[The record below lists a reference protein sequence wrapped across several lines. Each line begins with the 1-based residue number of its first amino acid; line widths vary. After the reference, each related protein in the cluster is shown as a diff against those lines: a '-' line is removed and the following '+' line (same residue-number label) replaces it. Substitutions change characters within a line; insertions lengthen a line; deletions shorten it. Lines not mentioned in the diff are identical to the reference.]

1 MSSRPRHTPLGAAA
15 LVAGLSLLL
24 GPLVPVAAVA
34 APDGSGVVIAEA
46 YLKGGSANAPFN
58 RKFVELYNPT
68 SASVSLAGWS
78 LQYRSATGSGAFSAA
93 ALDGTIPA
101 EGHFLVAIP
110 GNGANGAEL
119 PAPDATASLNPSGT
133 TGTVLLSDQA
143 DPLTLAPGSVTAGTD
158 GVVDLLGYG
167 ASNTFET
174 SVAPVTGANGVP
186 NSLARTDGADTDVNS
201 ADFSTQTTVTPQ
213 NSGGT
218 GTEPGPDPEPQPE
231 PTPEAD
237 VTVAQIQGVTD
248 ASPLAGRTV
257 TTRGVV
263 TATYPTGGL
272 NGYVIQTPGTGGA
285 LDLSTHLASDA
296 LFVYSASTAS
306 SVAVGDY
313 VEVDGT
319 VSEYFGL
326 TQITVTGTSSLRALD
341 PTGVVAPQAATVG
354 LPATDAQRETLE
366 SMLVLPQGGFTV
378 ADTYTTNQYG
388 EVKLASGDRPLI
400 QPTEV
405 ARPGSADFAAVVA
418 DNAARAVTLD
428 DGATTNFFT
437 AANQSIPVP
446 YLSNEDPVTVGASVA
461 FTDPVVLDYR
471 NSAWKYQPTAR
482 ITGDTAYGDLPVT
495 FEDVRTDAPREV
507 GGDVRLASFNV
518 LNYFTTTGDSI
529 PGCTYYT
536 DRAGEPVTVDG
547 GCDARGAANAASLER
562 QQVKIVTAIDAL
574 GADVVSLEEIENSAR
589 FGEDRDSALATLVG
603 ALNAAAGSEVW
614 DYARSP
620 EALPANEDVIR
631 LAFIYKKAVVEPVGG
646 STILTGSAAF
656 SNARQPLAQA
666 FRPVG
671 GDAGSTIL
679 AIANHF
685 KSKGSG
691 SGADADLGD
700 GQGGSNA
707 SRVNQANALVA
718 FAAEREA
725 AVGTDKVFLLG
736 DFNAYGQEDPI
747 EVLRAAGYVDL
758 GSSETDE
765 YSYVFSGLSGS
776 LDHVLASPAAA
787 EAVTGVD
794 IWNINAGESVGLEY
808 SRFNYNAKQLY
819 QPDQFRSSDH
829 DPVVVGVS
837 LLADEVDPV
846 PPVTEPVPPVTDPG
860 ATPGGDADP
869 TVPGAPGEVSPGTTA
884 PTADGS
890 LAYTG
895 PAAVTGWLALALVL
909 MAMGGTVLVVRRRAS
924 RVG

>member
-1 MSSRPRHTPLGAAA
+1 MSPRPRPLKALALTTGMALALGLAPLATAAPA
-15 LVAGLSLLL
+15 L
-24 GPLVPVAAVA
+24 A
-34 APDGSGVVIAEA
+34 APDGSSVVINEA

-68 SASVSLAGWS
+68 TASVSLAGWS
-78 LQYRSATGSGAFSAA
+78 LQYRSATGAGQFSAA
-93 ALDGTIPA
+93 ELAGTIA
-101 EGHFLVAIP
+101 AGGYFLVAIP
-110 GNGANGAEL
+110 GNGTTGADL
-119 PAPDATASLNPSGT
+119 PAPDASASLNPSGT
-133 TGTVLLSDQA
+133 TGTVLLSNGA
-143 DPLTLAPGSVTAGTD
+143 VPLTLAPGSVPAGTP

-174 SVAPVTGANGVP
+174 TVAPVTGTNPTP
-186 NSLARTDGADTDVNS
+186 NSLARTAGVDTDVNA

-218 GTEPGPDPEPQPE
+218 GTEPGPEPEPQPE

-237 VTVAQIQGVTD
+237 VTVAQIQGATGT
-248 ASPLAGRTV
+248 SPLVGRTV

-272 NGYVIQTPGTGGA
+272 DGYVIQTPGTGGA
-285 LDLSTHLASDA
+285 LDLATHVASDA

-319 VSEYFGL
+319 VTEFFGL
-326 TQITVTGTSSLRALD
+326 TQITVTGAASLRALD
-341 PTGVVAPQAATVG
+341 ASSVVAPRAATVG

-366 SMLVLPQGGFTV
+366 SMLVLPQGEFTV

-405 ARPGSADFAAVVA
+405 ARPGSPGYAAVVA

-437 AANQSIPVP
+437 AANQSIPLP
-446 YLSNEDPVTVGASVA
+446 YLSNENPVTVGASVA
-461 FTDPVVLDYR
+461 FTKPVVFDFR

-482 ITGDTAYGDLPVT
+482 LTGDTAYGDLPVT
-495 FEDVRTDAPREV
+495 FEDIRTDAPREV
-507 GGDVRLASFNV
+507 GGDLKLASFNV
-518 LNYFTTTGDSI
+518 LNYFTTTGDQLR
-529 PGCTYYT
+529 GCTFYT
-536 DRAGEPVTVDG
+536 DRAGAPVTVNS
-547 GCDARGAANAASLER
+547 GCDARGAANAENLAR
-562 QQVKIVTAIDAL
+562 QQVKIVTAITAL

-631 LAFIYKKAVVEPVGG
+631 LAFIYKKAVAEPVGG

-671 GDAGSTIL
+671 GDAGSTFV

-691 SGADADLGD
+691 SGPDADQGD
-700 GQGGSNA
+700 GQGGSNG

-725 AVGTDKVFLLG
+725 AAGTDKVFLLG
-736 DFNAYGQEDPI
+736 DFNAYSQEDPI
-747 EVLRAAGYVDL
+747 EVLRQAGYVDL
-758 GSSETDE
+758 GSTGTDE

-794 IWNINAGESVGLEY
+794 IWNINSGEGIGLEY
-808 SRFNYNAKQLY
+808 SRFNYNAEQLY

-837 LLADEVDPV
+837 LLAAPVDPA
-846 PPVTEPVPPVTDPG
+846 PPVTDPG
-860 ATPGGDADP
+860 ATPGAGAGP
-869 TVPGAPGEVSPGTTA
+869 TVPGAGPGAVTPGTTA

-890 LAYTG
+890 LAFTG
-895 PAAVTGWLALALVL
+895 SAPLAGWLALALVL
-909 MAMGGTVLVVRRRAS
+909 MAMGGTVLVVRHRAS
-924 RVG
+924 RMG

>member
-1 MSSRPRHTPLGAAA
+1 MTPRPRPLKALALTAGAA
-15 LVAGLSLLL
+15 LVLGLA
-24 GPLVPVAAVA
+24 PLATSAPAVA
-34 APDGSGVVIAEA
+34 APDGSAVVISEA
-46 YLKGGSANAPFN
+46 YLKGGSRNAPFN

-68 SASVSLAGWS
+68 SSPVSLAGWS
-78 LQYRSATGSGAFSAA
+78 LQYRSEAGAGAFAAA
-93 ALDGTIPA
+93 ALAGTVPA
-101 EGHFLVAIP
+101 EGYFLVAIP
-110 GNGANGAEL
+110 GNGATGAEL
-119 PAPDATASLNPSGT
+119 PTPDATASLNPSGT

-143 DPLTLAPGSVTAGTD
+143 EPLTLTPGPVAAGTA
-158 GVVDLLGYG
+158 GVVDVLGYG

-174 SVAPVTGANGVP
+174 TVAPVTGANAVP
-186 NSLARTDGADTDVNS
+186 NSLARAAGLDTDVNS

-218 GTEPGPDPEPQPE
+218 GSEPAPEPQPE
-231 PTPEAD
+231 PDPVPEAD
-237 VTVAQIQGVTD
+237 VTIAQIQGETD
-248 ASPLAGRTV
+248 ASPLVGRTV

-272 NGYVIQTPGTGGA
+272 DGYVIQTPDTGGA
-285 LDLSTHLASDA
+285 LDLATHVASDA

-319 VSEYFGL
+319 VTEYFGL
-326 TQITVTGTSSLRALD
+326 TQITVPGALSLRQLD
-341 PTGVVAPQAATVG
+341 ASTVAAPRAASVG
-354 LPATDAQRETLE
+354 LPATDARRETLE
-366 SMLVLPQGGFTV
+366 SMLVLPQGEFTV

-405 ARPGSADFAAVVA
+405 ARPGSSDYAAVVA

-461 FTDPVVLDYR
+461 FTDPVVFDFR

-482 ITGDTAYGDLPVT
+482 LTGDTAYGDLPVT
-495 FEDVRTDAPREV
+495 FEDIRTDAPREV
-507 GGDVRLASFNV
+507 GGDVTLASFNV
-518 LNYFTTTGDSI
+518 LNYFTTTGDQL
-529 PGCTYYT
+529 PGCTFYT
-536 DRAGEPVTVDG
+536 DRAGAPVTVDG
-547 GCDARGAANAASLER
+547 GCDARGAANAENLAR
-562 QQVKIVTAIDAL
+562 QQVKIVTAITAL

-603 ALNAAAGSEVW
+603 ALNASAGSEVW

-656 SNARQPLAQA
+656 SNARQPLSQA

-671 GDAGSTIL
+671 GDLDSTFV

-691 SGADADLGD
+691 SGPDADQGD
-700 GQGGSNA
+700 GQGGSNG

-725 AVGTDKVFLLG
+725 AADTDKVFLLG
-736 DFNAYGQEDPI
+736 DFNAYSREDPI
-747 EVLRAAGYVDL
+747 EVLRTAGYVDL
-758 GSSETDE
+758 GSTETEE

-787 EAVTGVD
+787 QAVTGVD
-794 IWNINAGESVGLEY
+794 IWNINSGEGVGLEY
-808 SRFNYNAKQLY
+808 SRFNYNVEQLY

-837 LLADEVDPV
+837 LLAAPVD
-846 PPVTEPVPPVTDPG
+846 PVPPVTDPG
-860 ATPGGDADP
+860 ATPGDGADP
-869 TVPGAPGEVSPGTTA
+869 TTPGAGSGAVTPGTTA

-890 LAYTG
+890 LAFTG
-895 PAAVTGWLALALVL
+895 SAPLAGWLALALVL
-909 MAMGGTVLVVRRRAS
+909 MAMGGTVLVVRHRAS
-924 RVG
+924 SAG

>member
-1 MSSRPRHTPLGAAA
+1 MSPRPRHTASGTAA

-34 APDGSGVVIAEA
+34 APDGSGIVINEA
-46 YLKGGSANAPFN
+46 YFKGGSANAPYTN
-58 RKFVELYNPT
+58 KFVELYNPT
-68 SASVSLAGWS
+68 TASVSLAGWS
-78 LQYRSATGSGAFSAA
+78 LQYRAA
-93 ALDGTIPA
+93 ANSAPFTSIGALSGSVAP
-101 EGHFLVAIP
+101 GGYFLVQLA
-110 GNGANGAEL
+110 GNATNGVSAGAPL
-119 PAPDATASLNPSGT
+119 PTPDVVTGLNPGGASGT
-133 TGTVLLSDQA
+133 LVLSDQA
-143 DPLTLAPGSVTAGTD
+143 TGLTLPGGAVPTGTP
-158 GVVDLLGYG
+158 GVVDVLGYG
-167 ASNTFET
+167 ASVTFET
-174 SVAPVTGANGVP
+174 RAAEIGSANSVPTSYV
-186 NSLARTDGADTDVNS
+186 RTDGVDTDDNA
-201 ADFSTQTTVTPQ
+201 ADFTQQGQITPQ

-218 GTEPGPDPEPQPE
+218 GSEPGPEPEPQPE

-237 VTVAQIQGVTD
+237 VTIAQIQGVTG
-248 ASPLAGRTV
+248 ASPLGGRTV
-257 TTRGVV
+257 TTRGIV

-272 NGYVIQTPGTGGA
+272 DGYVIQTPGTGGA
-285 LDLSTHLASDA
+285 LDLSTHVASDA

-319 VSEYFGL
+319 VTEFFGL
-326 TQITVTGTSSLRALD
+326 TQITVTGASSLRPLD
-341 PTGVVAPQAATVG
+341 ASTVVAPQAATVG

-366 SMLVLPQGGFTV
+366 SMLVLPQGEFTV

-405 ARPGSADFAAVVA
+405 ARPGSAGYAAVVA

-461 FTDPVVLDYR
+461 FTKPVVFDFR

-482 ITGDTAYGDLPVT
+482 LTGDTAYGDLPVT
-495 FEDVRTDAPREV
+495 FEDIRTDAPREV
-507 GGDVRLASFNV
+507 GGDVKLASFNV

-529 PGCTYYT
+529 PGCTFYD
-536 DRAGEPVTVDG
+536 DRAGNPLTVNS
-547 GCDARGAANAASLER
+547 GCDARGAANAENLAR
-562 QQVKIVTAIDAL
+562 QQVKIVTAINAL

-589 FGEDRDSALATLVG
+589 FGDDRDSALATLVG

-631 LAFIYKKAVVEPVGG
+631 LAFIYKKAVAEPVGG

-671 GDAGSTIL
+671 GDAESTFV

-691 SGADADLGD
+691 SGSDADQGD
-700 GQGGSNA
+700 GQGGSNG

-725 AVGTDKVFLLG
+725 AAGTDKVFLLG
-736 DFNAYGQEDPI
+736 DFNAYSQEDPI
-747 EVLRAAGYVDL
+747 QVLRAAGYVDL
-758 GSSETDE
+758 GSTETDE

-794 IWNINAGESVGLEY
+794 IWNINSGEGIGLEY
-808 SRFNYNAKQLY
+808 SRFNYNVKQLY
-819 QPDQFRSSDH
+819 QADQFRSSDH

-837 LLADEVDPV
+837 LLEAPVD
-846 PPVTEPVPPVTDPG
+846 PVPPVTDPG
-860 ATPGGDADP
+860 TTPGAGAGP
-869 TVPGAPGEVSPGTTA
+869 TTPGAPGAVSPGTTV

-890 LAYTG
+890 LAFTG
-895 PAAVTGWLALALVL
+895 SAPLAGWLALALVL
-909 MAMGGTVLVVRRRAS
+909 LAMGGTVLVVRRRAS

>member
-78 LQYRSATGSGAFSAA
+78 LQYRSATGSGAFSTS
-93 ALDGTIPA
+93 ALAGTVPA

-110 GNGANGAEL
+110 GNGATGAEL

-133 TGTVLLSDQA
+133 TGTVVLSDQA
-143 DPLTLAPGSVTAGTD
+143 EPLTLAPGSVAAGTA

-174 SVAPVTGANGVP
+174 TVAPVTGVNGVP

-201 ADFSTQTTVTPQ
+201 ADFSTQATVTPQ

-237 VTVAQIQGVTD
+237 VTVAQIQGVSDT
-248 ASPLAGRTV
+248 SPLVGRTV

-285 LDLSTHLASDA
+285 LDPSTHLASDA

-319 VSEYFGL
+319 VTEFSGL
-326 TQITVTGTSSLRALD
+326 TQITVTGASSLRALD
-341 PTGVVAPQAATVG
+341 ATGVVAPQAATVG

-366 SMLVLPQGGFTV
+366 SMLVLPQGEFTV

-388 EVKLASGDRPLI
+388 EVKLAAGDRPLI

-405 ARPGSADFAAVVA
+405 ARPGSVEFAAVVA

-428 DGATTNFFT
+428 DGQSTSFFT
-437 AANQSIPVP
+437 NKSAPVS
-446 YLSNEDPVTVGASVA
+446 YLSNENPVTVGAAVE
-461 FTDPVVLDYR
+461 FTKPVVFDYR
-471 NSAWKYQPTAR
+471 NDVWKYQPTVTV
-482 ITGDTAYGDLPVT
+482 TGDTPYADLPVT

-518 LNYFTTTGDSI
+518 LNYFTTTGDSLT
-529 PGCTYYT
+529 GCKYFT
-536 DRAGEPVTVDG
+536 DRQGVPITVDD

-562 QQVKIVTAIDAL
+562 QQVKIVTAINAL

-631 LAFIYKKAVVEPVGG
+631 LAFIFKKAVVEPVGG

-691 SGADADLGD
+691 SGPDADLGD

-736 DFNAYGQEDPI
+736 DFNAYSQEDPI

-758 GSSETDE
+758 GSTGTDE

-808 SRFNYNAKQLY
+808 SRFNYNVKQLY

-846 PPVTEPVPPVTDPG
+846 PPVTAPGTTPGAGADPVVPGVTGPG
-860 ATPGGDADP
+860 AT
-869 TVPGAPGEVSPGTTA
+869 VPGSAV
-884 PTADGS
+884 PTADGR

-895 PAAVTGWLALALVL
+895 SESVAGWIALALVL
-909 MAMGGTVLVVRRRAS
+909 MALGGAVLGGRRRAS
-924 RVG
+924 RGV

>member
-1 MSSRPRHTPLGAAA
+1 MSPRPRPLKALALTTGMALALGLAPLATAAPA
-15 LVAGLSLLL
+15 L
-24 GPLVPVAAVA
+24 A
-34 APDGSGVVIAEA
+34 APDGSSVVINEA

-68 SASVSLAGWS
+68 TASVSLAGWS
-78 LQYRSATGSGAFSAA
+78 LQYRSATGAGQFSAA
-93 ALDGTIPA
+93 ELAGTIA
-101 EGHFLVAIP
+101 AGGYFLVAIP
-110 GNGANGAEL
+110 GNGTTGADL
-119 PAPDATASLNPSGT
+119 PAPDASASLNPSGT
-133 TGTVLLSDQA
+133 TGTVLLSNGA
-143 DPLTLAPGSVTAGTD
+143 VPLTLAPGSVPAGTP

-167 ASNTFET
+167 TSNTFET
-174 SVAPVTGANGVP
+174 TVARVTGTNPTP
-186 NSLARTDGADTDVNS
+186 NSLARTAGVDTDVNA

-218 GTEPGPDPEPQPE
+218 GTDPGPDPEPQPE

-237 VTVAQIQGVTD
+237 VTVAQIQGATGT
-248 ASPLAGRTV
+248 SPLVGRTV

-272 NGYVIQTPGTGGA
+272 DGYVIQTPGTGGA
-285 LDLSTHLASDA
+285 LDLATHVASDA

-319 VSEYFGL
+319 VTEFFGL
-326 TQITVTGTSSLRALD
+326 TQITVTGAASLRALD
-341 PTGVVAPQAATVG
+341 ASTVAAPQAATVG

-366 SMLVLPQGGFTV
+366 SMLVLPQGEFTV

-405 ARPGSADFAAVVA
+405 ARPGSPGYAAVVA

-461 FTDPVVLDYR
+461 FTKPVVFDFR

-482 ITGDTAYGDLPVT
+482 LTGDTAYGDLPVT
-495 FEDVRTDAPREV
+495 FEDVRTDVPREV
-507 GGDVRLASFNV
+507 GGDLKLASFNV
-518 LNYFTTTGDSI
+518 LNYFTTTGDQLR
-529 PGCTYYT
+529 GCTFYT
-536 DRAGEPVTVDG
+536 DRAGAPVTVNS
-547 GCDARGAANAASLER
+547 GCDARGAANAENLAR
-562 QQVKIVTAIDAL
+562 QQVKIVTAITAL

-631 LAFIYKKAVVEPVGG
+631 LAFIYKKAVAEPVGG

-671 GDAGSTIL
+671 GDAGSTFV

-691 SGADADLGD
+691 SGPDADQGD
-700 GQGGSNA
+700 GQGGSNG

-725 AVGTDKVFLLG
+725 AAGTDKVFLLG
-736 DFNAYGQEDPI
+736 DFNAYSQEDPI
-747 EVLRAAGYVDL
+747 EVLRQAGYVDL
-758 GSSETDE
+758 GSTGTDE

-794 IWNINAGESVGLEY
+794 IWNINSGEGIGLEY
-808 SRFNYNAKQLY
+808 SRFNYNAEQLY

-837 LLADEVDPV
+837 LLAAPVDPA
-846 PPVTEPVPPVTDPG
+846 PPVTDPG
-860 ATPGGDADP
+860 TAPGAGAGP
-869 TVPGAPGEVSPGTTA
+869 TVPGAGPGAVTPGTTA

-890 LAYTG
+890 LAFTG
-895 PAAVTGWLALALVL
+895 SAPLAGWLALALVL
-909 MAMGGTVLVVRRRAS
+909 MAMGGTVLVVRHRAS
-924 RVG
+924 RMG

>member
-1 MSSRPRHTPLGAAA
+1 MSPRPRHTALGTAA

-34 APDGSGVVIAEA
+34 APDGSGIVINEA
-46 YLKGGSANAPFN
+46 YLKGGSANQPFN

-68 SASVSLAGWS
+68 SSSVSLAGWS
-78 LQYRSATGSGAFSAA
+78 LQYRPATGAGAFSSA
-93 ALDGTIPA
+93 ALTGTIA
-101 EGHFLVAIP
+101 ADGYFLVAIP
-110 GNGANGAEL
+110 GNGTTGADL
-119 PAPDATASLNPSGT
+119 PEPDASVSLNPSGT
-133 TGTVLLSDQA
+133 TGTLVLSNA
-143 DPLTLAPGSVTAGTD
+143 TTPVAPAPGSITAGTP

-167 ASNTFET
+167 TSNTYET
-174 SVAPVTGANGVP
+174 SVAPVTGTNQTP
-186 NSLARTDGADTDVNS
+186 NSVARAGGVDTDVNS

-218 GTEPGPDPEPQPE
+218 GSEPGPEPEPQPE

-237 VTVAQIQGVTD
+237 VTIAQIQGVTGT
-248 ASPLAGRTV
+248 SPFGGRTV
-257 TTRGVV
+257 TTRGIV

-272 NGYVIQTPGTGGA
+272 DGYVIQTPGTGGA
-285 LDLSTHLASDA
+285 LDLATHVASDA

-319 VSEYFGL
+319 VTEFFGL
-326 TQITVTGTSSLRALD
+326 TQITVTGASSLRTLD
-341 PTGVVAPQAATVG
+341 ASPVVAPRAATVG

-366 SMLVLPQGGFTV
+366 SMLVLPQGEFTV

-405 ARPGSADFAAVVA
+405 ARPGSPGYAAVVA

-461 FTDPVVLDYR
+461 FTKPVVFDFR

-482 ITGDTAYGDLPVT
+482 LTGDTAYGDLPVT
-495 FEDVRTDAPREV
+495 FEDIRTDAPREV
-507 GGDVRLASFNV
+507 GGDVKLASFNV

-529 PGCTYYT
+529 PGCTFYD
-536 DRAGEPVTVDG
+536 DRAGNPLTVNS

-562 QQVKIVTAIDAL
+562 QQVKIVTAINAL

-589 FGEDRDSALATLVG
+589 FGEDRDSALTTLRD
-603 ALNAAAGSEVW
+603 ALNAAAGSAVW
-614 DYARSP
+614 EFVPSPPASAR
-620 EALPANEDVIR
+620 PANEDVIR
-631 LAFIYKKAVVEPVGG
+631 LAFIYKKAVAEPVGG

-671 GDAGSTIL
+671 GDAESTFV

-691 SGADADLGD
+691 SGTDADQGD
-700 GQGGSNA
+700 GQGGSNG

-725 AVGTDKVFLLG
+725 AAGTDKVFLLG
-736 DFNAYGQEDPI
+736 DFNAYSQEDPI
-747 EVLRAAGYVDL
+747 QVLRAAGYVDL
-758 GSSETDE
+758 GSTETDE

-794 IWNINAGESVGLEY
+794 IWNINSGEGIGLEY
-808 SRFNYNAKQLY
+808 SRFNYNVRQLY
-819 QPDQFRSSDH
+819 QADQFRSSDH

-837 LLADEVDPV
+837 LLAAPVD
-846 PPVTEPVPPVTDPG
+846 PVPPVTDPG
-860 ATPGGDADP
+860 TTPGAGADP
-869 TVPGAPGEVSPGTTA
+869 STPGAPGAVSPGTTA

-890 LAYTG
+890 LAFTG
-895 PAAVTGWLALALVL
+895 SAPLAGWLALALVL

>member
-1 MSSRPRHTPLGAAA
+1 MSPRPRHTALGTAA

-34 APDGSGVVIAEA
+34 APDGSGIVINEA
-46 YLKGGSANAPFN
+46 YLKGGSANQPFN

-68 SASVSLAGWS
+68 SSSVSLAGWS
-78 LQYRSATGSGAFSAA
+78 LQYRPATGAGAFSSA
-93 ALDGTIPA
+93 ALTGTIA
-101 EGHFLVAIP
+101 ADGYFLVAIP
-110 GNGANGAEL
+110 GNGTTGADL
-119 PAPDATASLNPSGT
+119 PEPDAGVSLNPSGT
-133 TGTVLLSDQA
+133 TGTLVLSNA
-143 DPLTLAPGSVTAGTD
+143 TTPVAPAPGSITAGTP

-167 ASNTFET
+167 TSNTYET
-174 SVAPVTGANGVP
+174 SVAPVTGTNQAP
-186 NSLARTDGADTDVNS
+186 NSLARAGGVDTDVNS
-201 ADFSTQTTVTPQ
+201 ADFSTRTTVTPQ

-218 GTEPGPDPEPQPE
+218 GSEPGPEPEPQPE

-237 VTVAQIQGVTD
+237 VTIAQIQGVTGT
-248 ASPLAGRTV
+248 SPLDGRTV

-272 NGYVIQTPGTGGA
+272 DGYVIQTPGTGGA
-285 LDLSTHLASDA
+285 LDLSTHVASDA

-319 VSEYFGL
+319 VTEFFGL
-326 TQITVTGTSSLRALD
+326 TQITVTGASSLRPLD
-341 PTGVVAPQAATVG
+341 ASTVAAPRAATVG
-354 LPATDAQRETLE
+354 LPATEAQRESLE
-366 SMLVLPQGGFTV
+366 SMLVLPQGEFTV

-405 ARPGSADFAAVVA
+405 ARPGSPRYAAVVA

-461 FTDPVVLDYR
+461 FTKPVVFDFR

-482 ITGDTAYGDLPVT
+482 LTGDTAYGDLPVT
-495 FEDVRTDAPREV
+495 FEDIRTDAPREV
-507 GGDVRLASFNV
+507 GGDVKLASFNV

-529 PGCTYYT
+529 PGCTFYD
-536 DRAGEPVTVDG
+536 DRAGNPLTVNS
-547 GCDARGAANAASLER
+547 GCDARGAANAASLAR
-562 QQVKIVTAIDAL
+562 QQVKIVTAINAL

-589 FGEDRDSALATLVG
+589 FGEDRDAALTTLRD
-603 ALNAAAGSEVW
+603 ALNAAAGSAVW
-614 DYARSP
+614 EFVPSP
-620 EALPANEDVIR
+620 LASERPANEDVIR
-631 LAFIYKKAVVEPVGG
+631 LAFIYKKAVAEPVGG

-671 GDAGSTIL
+671 GDAESTFV

-691 SGADADLGD
+691 SGSDADQGD
-700 GQGGSNA
+700 GQGGSNG

-725 AVGTDKVFLLG
+725 AAGTDKVFLLG
-736 DFNAYGQEDPI
+736 DFNAYSQEDPI
-747 EVLRAAGYVDL
+747 QVLRAAGYVDL
-758 GSSETDE
+758 GSTETDE

-794 IWNINAGESVGLEY
+794 IWNINSGEGIGLEY
-808 SRFNYNAKQLY
+808 SRFNYNVKQLY
-819 QPDQFRSSDH
+819 QADQFRSSDH

-837 LLADEVDPV
+837 LLAVPVD
-846 PPVTEPVPPVTDPG
+846 PVPPVTDPG
-860 ATPGGDADP
+860 TTPGAGAGP
-869 TVPGAPGEVSPGTTA
+869 TTPGAPGAASPGTTV

-890 LAYTG
+890 LAFTG
-895 PAAVTGWLALALVL
+895 SAPLAGWLALALVL
-909 MAMGGTVLVVRRRAS
+909 LAMGGTVLVVRRRAS
-924 RVG
+924 RVR